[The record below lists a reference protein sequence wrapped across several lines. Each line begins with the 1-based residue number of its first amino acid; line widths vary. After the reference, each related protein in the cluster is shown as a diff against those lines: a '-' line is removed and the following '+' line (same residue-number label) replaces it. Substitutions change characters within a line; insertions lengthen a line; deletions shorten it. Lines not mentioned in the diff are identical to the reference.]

1 VNVVDHEDS
10 PLSRGATPSPPPPYL
25 PLPVDTSINAN
36 SLPIPS
42 PESCALLLEVKV
54 EQLRVSDLIVNDDIH
69 ADAVVL
75 SGVNRE
81 HIKHE
86 VWLPDPRP
94 SLAPPARPFDL
105 RSKPIH
111 QHHLALWSDE
121 VKGRSHSNIPKPPK
135 KKILRALP
143 LTPKRRFG
151 KDEPAPQ
158 PINKPSLF
166 RRTARFLTLGF
177 W

>member
-1 VNVVDHEDS
+1 MNVVDHEDS
-10 PLSRGATPSPPPPYL
+10 PLSRGATPSPPPYL

-42 PESCALLLEVKV
+42 PESRALLSEV
-54 EQLRVSDLIVNDDIH
+54 EQLRVSDLIVNDDNH
-69 ADAVVL
+69 ADAVVVL

-86 VWLPDPRP
+86 VWLPDSHP

-121 VKGRSHSNIPKPPK
+121 VKGRSHGNNPKPPK
-135 KKILRALP
+135 KKILRVLP
-143 LTPKRRFG
+143 LTPKRRFS